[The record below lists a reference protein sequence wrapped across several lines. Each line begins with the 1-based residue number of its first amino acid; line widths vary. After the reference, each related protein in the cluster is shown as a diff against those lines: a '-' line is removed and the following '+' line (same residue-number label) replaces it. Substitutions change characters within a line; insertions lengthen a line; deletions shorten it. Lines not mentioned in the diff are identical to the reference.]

1 MRPFLVPQEPQTPE
15 AVAVELQTIVEEMTF
30 QFHQAAMAG
39 LELFF
44 SLTKLFLTPQLY

>member
-1 MRPFLVPQEPQTPE
+1 MLQFLVPQEPQTPE
-15 AVAVELQTIVEEMTF
+15 AAVVELQIFVEEMTF

-44 SLTKLFLTPQLY
+44 SRTKLFLMPRLP